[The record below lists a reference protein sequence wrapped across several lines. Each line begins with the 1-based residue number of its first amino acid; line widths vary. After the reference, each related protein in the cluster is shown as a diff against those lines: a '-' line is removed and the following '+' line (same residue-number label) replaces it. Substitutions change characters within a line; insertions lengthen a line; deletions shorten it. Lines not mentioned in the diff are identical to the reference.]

1 MPTTL
6 RAGAWKTDITAP
18 LHVPYLGF
26 DPRQA
31 LFEGIHDPL
40 FARAAV
46 LATDDG
52 AVGMLSA
59 DALGLSRDLLGPA
72 RDFIHHI
79 RARVTQETGLPD
91 ECILL
96 AATHAHSTPETYGIT
111 RIWEREDCRAWLLTF
126 AEQLAD
132 ALILAWRDMRPA
144 TLRAGSAELAG
155 LGGNRRM
162 KDAQGRLFSA
172 KRKPEDAEIVDPGAV
187 DTELGAMILERE
199 GSGPIV
205 IANYACHPVTV
216 QAQPLVSADF
226 PGRATQIVEDT
237 LGDGSCCL
245 FLQGASGD
253 INPIGDAS
261 GDWRDVETYGLMLA
275 GGILEAVGNARMAEA
290 QREPALKGSKQSIQV
305 PARPAPSVEDARAAL
320 ETAELR
326 LSTTPGGSVDHA
338 AAYGDA
344 RRWRKTYRLSLF
356 GQNPVAVEL
365 QALRIGDTALAA
377 FPGELFCGLG
387 LRTKAE
393 SPARQT
399 MIAECSNGCVGYLAP
414 ESAWDDGG
422 YEVGEGAWCRVG
434 RGGPER
440 MVACALEQLRGVFE

>member
-1 MPTTL
+1 MQTTL

-52 AVGMLSA
+52 AVGILSV
-59 DALGLSRDLLGPA
+59 DALGLSRDLLGPE
-72 RDFIHHI
+72 RDFIDRI
-79 RARVTQETGLPD
+79 RTRVAHETGLPH

-111 RIWEREDCRAWLLTF
+111 RIWERDDCRAWLETF
-126 AEQLAD
+126 ADKLAD
-132 ALILAWRDMRPA
+132 TLVLAWRDMRPA
-144 TLRAGSAELAG
+144 TLRAGSAQLVG
-155 LGGNRRM
+155 LGSNRRM
-162 KDAQGRLFSA
+162 KDTLGRLFSA
-172 KRKPEDAEIVDPGAV
+172 KRKPEDAEIVDPGPV
-187 DTELGAMILERE
+187 DTELAALVLECD

-216 QAQPLVSADF
+216 QVQPLVSADF
-226 PGRATQIVEDT
+226 PGRATQIVEDA
-237 LGDGSCCL
+237 LGSQSRCL

-275 GGILEAVGNARMAEA
+275 GGILEAVGNARIAEG
-290 QREPALKGSKQSIQV
+290 QCEPALKGSLQSIRV
-305 PARPAPSVEDARAAL
+305 DARPAPTIDDARAAL
-320 ETAELR
+320 EAAELR
-326 LSTTPGGSVDHA
+326 LSATPRDSADYA
-338 AAYGDA
+338 TAYGNA
-344 RRWRKTYRLSLF
+344 RRWRETYRLSLF
-356 GQNPVAVEL
+356 GQDPVAVEL

-387 LRTKAE
+387 LQTKAE
-393 SPARQT
+393 SPARHT
-399 MIAECSNGCVGYLAP
+399 MIAECANGCVGYLAP

-422 YEVGEGAWCRVG
+422 YEVSEGAWCRVG
-434 RGGPER
+434 RGGPEK
-440 MVACALEQLRGVFE
+440 MVACVLEQLRGVFE